1 MLHQSPTLSSA
12 RAAGHLMLLKLV
24 RCMMIATTGVTI
36 ITQVNRLRPSHI
48 TFEDRARRTPMIESL
63 RFHLAP
69 MPKIDSVI
77 RPLSAAASWCAAS
90 NGGADGSTRGRTP
103 FEFARSSACMLAPYW
118 WNPAYRRGGR
128 RRVPRSDPSSLRHT
142 RTRPTPLRHY
152 PTSRSWPD
160 GSRRALSTFT
170 RRSG

>member
-63 RFHLAP
+63 RYHLAP
-69 MPKIDSVI
+69 VPKIDSVI

-90 NGGADGSTRGRTP
+90 NGGADGSMRGRTP
-103 FEFARSSACMLAPYW
+103 FEFARSSACITGGTRHTVDAARGRCPDQIRRLSAI
-118 WNPAYRRGGR
+118 PAQGRHLCGFIRHRGPGPTDRGG
-128 RRVPRSDPSSLRHT
+128 P
-142 RTRPTPLRHY
+142 
-152 PTSRSWPD
+152 
-160 GSRRALSTFT
+160 
-170 RRSG
+170 